1 MSIGP
6 TNPLL
11 LKGKPPSSTA
21 SPSAPPKTINAYSG
35 RFFHAFN
42 YLDKPYIMEWKEGIV

>member
-11 LKGKPPSSTA
+11 LKGEALSSTA
-21 SPSAPPKTINAYSG
+21 SPSAPPKLRVKMDVIKKTDEINN
-35 RFFHAFN
+35 F
-42 YLDKPYIMEWKEGIV
+42 